1 MKFVWKIVLSRM
13 KRQKIRLLF
22 IVLAIAASS
31 CLLVWTIGGFNALF
45 LDASNDASDY
55 LGHYDLRISAPTL
68 DPIAASRD
76 GRSFS
81 PYARRSNEEPGK
93 KESAE
98 SAELAGL
105 ETELPTLDELKGLLD
120 AYRNADGLLDLAK
133 VPQDLPQ
140 EALEFARLLDV
151 NGDGLLDA
159 EEEKTLTDFAAQFLR
174 GGKRKEGRGKGAQEP
189 EPLFPEELLA
199 ALHADDAVSVCD
211 ETATLR
217 MFVYSPGMP
226 ASILQDADAVDEGSK
241 PTLKR
246 SLDLSDEELEAVGEA
261 SPGID
266 PELHRKAFGAY
277 RATMGTPMG
286 LGSTFQSTTALE
298 SPYEIEEGRWFNA
311 PTQDGSVPYEA
322 VMTTKGNE
330 QFRAKAGDSIL
341 LIDRASLIGVTRE
354 YQLQVVGI
362 VNDTETDGFYI
373 SRALAQVISK
383 NAPVQ
388 TSALY
393 LKISGDVEA
402 FRERWQTPLALAAP
416 EVVAVTPAEIAEQK
430 IQAIKENQ
438 SFKTQAASGALF
450 AALAALLIVF
460 TALNM
465 SVDEQKR
472 LIAFY
477 RVSGLSRSQVGLSIL
492 LEAILLA
499 LPGWIVGM
507 ATGWLLVLI
516 YTHKPTGLN
525 MQTITFS
532 FVCTFLGAV
541 VAALYPIFV
550 SARVK
555 PLDAINEPE
564 KSFPSGKRRRR
575 QTILFLIAAALGLLA
590 IRGNLY
596 LVHSLQGKTAH
607 NAALHTC
614 YALMLLAVGVVLTL
628 PITIRLAE
636 YIALPILARL
646 FLFDPRIMRNE
657 LSGNTRRVSAVAVA
671 LSVGGGLFVSLQ
683 IWGYSLL
690 DQFLPERY
698 APEAFAAFL
707 PTGLRPEMVDEM
719 KKLPMI
725 DESQFLPIAVEQA
738 AFTDDV
744 NFDDPRKQAFANVVF
759 FGLDVEKAF
768 EGDEPFVKLRFRQ
781 GDPKKAWQE
790 VKSGR
795 GAVVTDSLPV
805 DYKLK
810 LGDTLRVVHPR
821 DPDVVLEYP
830 VVGVVSFPGWQ
841 WLSKTSGVRRNFG
854 RSGGLVFASEDVVAN
869 DYQIE
874 RRSYFWFNAKP
885 GQKIDYQE
893 TELACDFLAR
903 KNLQL
908 DMKEKNPDAKIDEKN
923 GTQTAYVKLSTRE
936 SLTDSISKRADSVI
950 WGLSK
955 TPIVTLII
963 MSIAV
968 VGTIT
973 NSVRARRWQY
983 GVMRAV
989 GMTRGALARAVL
1001 VEALLIGLVASAAS
1015 FAFGFLSAH
1024 GALKL
1029 GQSIFGTVDPPIVLP
1044 AKGLLLGLGLVLA
1057 LCLAA
1062 SLYPAIKTGRTEPL
1076 KLLQSGRSVE

>member
-1 MKFVWKIVLSRM
+1 M
-13 KRQKIRLLF
+13 
-22 IVLAIAASS
+22 
-31 CLLVWTIGGFNALF
+31 
-45 LDASNDASDY
+45 
-55 LGHYDLRISAPTL
+55 
-68 DPIAASRD
+68 
-76 GRSFS
+76 
-81 PYARRSNEEPGK
+81 
-93 KESAE
+93 
-98 SAELAGL
+98 AGL

-211 ETATLR
+211 EIATLR

-226 ASILQDADAVDEGSK
+226 ASILQDADAVGEGSK

-261 SPGID
+261 PPGID

-555 PLDAINEPE
+555 PLDAIKEPE

-590 IRGNLY
+590 IGGNLY

-614 YALMLLAVGVVLTL
+614 YALMLLAGVVLTL

-738 AFTDDV
+738 AFTDDAE
-744 NFDDPRKQAFANVVF
+744 FDDPRKKAFANVVF
-759 FGLDVEKAF
+759 WARRREGVRRGRAFRKITVPTRGSEKAW
-768 EGDEPFVKLRFRQ
+768 R
-781 GDPKKAWQE
+781 E
-790 VKSGR
+790 VKSGAAR
-795 GAVVTDSLPV
+795 SLP
-805 DYKLK
+805 
-810 LGDTLRVVHPR
+810 
-821 DPDVVLEYP
+821 
-830 VVGVVSFPGWQ
+830 
-841 WLSKTSGVRRNFG
+841 
-854 RSGGLVFASEDVVAN
+854 
-869 DYQIE
+869 
-874 RRSYFWFNAKP
+874 
-885 GQKIDYQE
+885 
-893 TELACDFLAR
+893 
-903 KNLQL
+903 
-908 DMKEKNPDAKIDEKN
+908 
-923 GTQTAYVKLSTRE
+923 TRCP
-936 SLTDSISKRADSVI
+936 SIIS
-950 WGLSK
+950 
-955 TPIVTLII
+955 
-963 MSIAV
+963 
-968 VGTIT
+968 
-973 NSVRARRWQY
+973 
-983 GVMRAV
+983 
-989 GMTRGALARAVL
+989 
-1001 VEALLIGLVASAAS
+1001 
-1015 FAFGFLSAH
+1015 
-1024 GALKL
+1024 
-1029 GQSIFGTVDPPIVLP
+1029 
-1044 AKGLLLGLGLVLA
+1044 
-1057 LCLAA
+1057 
-1062 SLYPAIKTGRTEPL
+1062 
-1076 KLLQSGRSVE
+1076 